1 MKQEVILHSPC
12 QQLMVDLQKHAVNL
26 FAKQT
31 FSKAKESLGIEDGS
45 TASGGSNGAQEGPI
59 NW

>member
-1 MKQEVILHSPC
+1 
-12 QQLMVDLQKHAVNL
+12 MVDLQKHAVNL